1 MIGFVPVAR
10 RAWSV
15 SGSYRREADWRYK
28 VGLSFDKKVKFD
40 PSIPI
45 EQLVGICRVLDGKTG
60 RQLHDSFRMAPILS
74 FEECLLLLEIAAPVY
89 KISKF
94 SKELTQAEN
103 SDWNDDLSNSLKG
116 RNVPLERVKQALS
129 VFKRNQRLIKAL
141 KKEYDGICQICG
153 IDNLIETDSGEFYT
167 EGHHLIPLG
176 EAGSDDLGNV
186 VILCLLCHKK
196 LHYSRDR
203 NLIKEMILYS
213 DRHRRIIER
222 FRRE

>member
-1 MIGFVPVAR
+1 MSSKSFKGFVWPVTREQGFQVFENTSTYYEYGYSRPRFPEEGDVLFFYFSRQLIGFVPVAR

-45 EQLVGICRVLDGKTG
+45 EQLVGICRVLDGKTR

-116 RNVPLERVKQALS
+116 RNVPL
-129 VFKRNQRLIKAL
+129 
-141 KKEYDGICQICG
+141 
-153 IDNLIETDSGEFYT
+153 
-167 EGHHLIPLG
+167 
-176 EAGSDDLGNV
+176 
-186 VILCLLCHKK
+186 
-196 LHYSRDR
+196 
-203 NLIKEMILYS
+203 
-213 DRHRRIIER
+213 R
-222 FRRE
+222 FENPKNS